1 MQFLSL
7 LVFIMVALCG
17 LYLVKRRKNNK
28 TVNRFMIG
36 SHGVAGCIGLVLL
49 IMGQLRG
56 YWSNWGWISVG
67 MFSALLIFGFLMFGK
82 WFKHRKTPSL
92 IIAIHG
98 AFAIT
103 CIGVLTYSL
112 IMVN

>member
-1 MQFLSL
+1 MQFLAL
-7 LVFIMVALCG
+7 LVFVMVAFFG

-28 TVNRFMIG
+28 KVNRFMIG
-36 SHGVAGCIGLVLL
+36 SHGVAGCIGLLL
-49 IMGQLRG
+49 LFMGQLRG
-56 YWSNWGWISVG
+56 YWSDWGWISVG
-67 MFSALLIFGFLMFGK
+67 LFSLLLIFGFLVFGK
-82 WFKHRKTPSL
+82 WFKQRKTPSL

-98 AFAIT
+98 VFATT